1 MPVLYRN
8 GAFAVAKN
16 YAITSNKNAIAN
28 ANVFTSST
36 TIARVATTTDI
47 YIAIGANVSATSNDA
62 IIPAGHVE
70 FFIVNG
76 GIDQVSV
83 LALTT
88 AGYVSVSEMA
98 STTF

>member
-8 GAFAVAKN
+8 GAFAVANN
-16 YAITSNKNAIAN
+16 YAITSSTSTSAN

-47 YIAIGANVSATSNDA
+47 YVAIGANVNATSANA
-62 IIPAGHVE
+62 ILPAGKVE

-83 LALTT
+83 LAVT
-88 AGYVSVSEMA
+88 AAGKVSVSEMA
-98 STTF
+98 STSF